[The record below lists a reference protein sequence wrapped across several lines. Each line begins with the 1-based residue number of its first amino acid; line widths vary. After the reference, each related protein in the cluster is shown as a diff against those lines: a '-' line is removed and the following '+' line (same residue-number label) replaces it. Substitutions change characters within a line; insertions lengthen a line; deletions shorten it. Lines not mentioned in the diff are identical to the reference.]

1 MLGGTHLRENQE
13 NASKM
18 AALHNQRNGY
28 EEEHNP
34 AIFEQ
39 LLIGDTMC
47 QVPKGIKKNVRFD
60 LDVYYRRWLKQKPF
74 FDIIVDQLEEQLYD
88 EEVTRIR
95 YAKNT

>member
-18 AALHNQRNGY
+18 AALHN
-28 EEEHNP
+28 P

-39 LLIGDTMC
+39 FLIGDTMC